1 MVIQQVSGH
10 EKEWKHWFNSE
21 APEEEDIPVGY
32 QSSLDVFR
40 KLLLI
45 RSWCPDRTMA
55 QSRKYIYDSLGAD
68 FLEASVLD
76 LEAMLDE
83 SESRVPL
90 ICLLSVGSDPSGQIE
105 GMAKARGQEYR
116 SLALGQGQ
124 EETARNMI
132 TEGIGNG
139 HWLMLQNCHLCLA
152 FCEEIMQTMI
162 ETEEINPAFRL
173 WITTEANPKFPLGLL
188 QMSLKY
194 TNEPPQGIRA
204 SLRRSYADINQDM
217 LDYSN
222 HAAWPTM
229 LYAVAFLHTIVQ
241 ERRKFGP
248 IGWNIPYEFNRA
260 DFTASTQV

>member
-1 MVIQQVSGH
+1 MALIQQVSGH

-116 SLALGQGQ
+116 GLALGQGQ

-132 TEGIGNG
+132 TEGIQNG
-139 HWLMLQNCHLCLA
+139 HWLMLQNCHLCLG

-162 ETEEINPAFRL
+162 ETEEISPAFRL

-248 IGWNIPYEFNRA
+248 IGWNIAYEFNRCIA
-260 DFTASTQV
+260 